1 MRRKQKPLFLI
12 EGGVPGNIDPAVSKL
27 SNLFLYDLNDLEQ
40 IFQFTKKTKTMNLLI
55 IFLKTHKRMNRSL
68 IFLKY

>member
-40 IFQFTKKTKTMNLLI
+40 IFFNLRKKQKP
-55 IFLKTHKRMNRSL
+55 
-68 IFLKY
+68 